1 MPETTPAADSARAAA
16 DPTAPDAAAHD
27 HGFELR
33 RRRRWPWI
41 AGGAAVV
48 VAVAVAVVVPL
59 VRPDVP
65 AVAEAGATLT
75 VATAEGNASEQA
87 LVQFVADEVAPKY
100 GISVEFEGLSDSN
113 TINRAVSEGE
123 IAGTVYQHSLWLDQ
137 VLAANPDFREDAA
150 TPVFRWGFGLWS
162 SKYTDVSQIPD
173 GATISLYSDPANEAQ
188 GLSVLERAG
197 LITLKDGVDVGHA
210 TQDDIAS
217 NPKGL
222 RFTLLDF
229 AAQSRALPDLDAA
242 VGYTEYYLAAGVPI
256 EQQIFAPA
264 APDEFAGQLTIG
276 SDFADEAAV
285 RKLVEAFRDPAVQ
298 EFLATDPR
306 VAGILLPLDAE

>member
-1 MPETTPAADSARAAA
+1 MPENAPSPETTTPA
-16 DPTAPDAAAHD
+16 PD
-27 HGFELR
+27 HGFELKG
-33 RRRRWPWI
+33 RRRWPWI
-41 AGGAAVV
+41 AGGAVAV
-48 VAVAVAVVVPL
+48 VAVAAAIVVPL
-59 VRPDVP
+59 TSPARP

-100 GISVEFEGLSDSN
+100 GIRVAFKGLSDSN

-123 IAGTVYQHSLWLDQ
+123 IAGTVYQHRLWLSQ
-137 VLAANPDFREDAA
+137 VLASNPDFREEAA

-162 SKYTDVSQIPD
+162 SKYTDPGQLPD
-173 GATISLYSDPANEAQ
+173 GATVSLYSDPANEAQ
-188 GLSVLERAG
+188 GLWVLERAG
-197 LITLKDGVDVGHA
+197 LITLKDGVDKAHA

-217 NPKGL
+217 NPKRL
-222 RFTLLDF
+222 QFTLLDF

-276 SDFADEAAV
+276 SDYADEENV
-285 RKLVEAFRDPAVQ
+285 KKLVAAFEDPAVQ

-306 VAGILLPLDAE
+306 VKGILLPLDAK

>member
-1 MPETTPAADSARAAA
+1 MPETSPAPESTAPAA
-16 DPTAPDAAAHD
+16 D

-41 AGGAAVV
+41 AGGAVAV
-48 VAVAVAVVVPL
+48 VAVAAAIVVPL
-59 VRPDVP
+59 TAPAKP

-100 GISVEFEGLSDSN
+100 GITVAFKGLSDSN

-123 IAGTVYQHSLWLDQ
+123 IAGTVYQHKLWLSQ
-137 VLAANPDFREDAA
+137 VLASNPDFKEEAA

-162 SKYTDVSQIPD
+162 SKYTDVSQLPD
-173 GATISLYSDPANEAQ
+173 GATVSLYSDPANEAQ
-188 GLSVLERAG
+188 GLWVLERAG
-197 LITLKDGVDVGHA
+197 LITLADGVDKAHA

-217 NPKGL
+217 NPKNL
-222 RFTLLDF
+222 QFTLLDF

-276 SDFADEAAV
+276 SDYADEENV
-285 RKLVEAFRDPAVQ
+285 EKLVAAFQDPAVQ

-306 VAGILLPLDAE
+306 VKGILLPLDAK

>member
-1 MPETTPAADSARAAA
+1 MPENTPAPENTVPAA
-16 DPTAPDAAAHD
+16 D
-27 HGFELR
+27 HGFELK

-41 AGGAAVV
+41 AGGAVAAAAVV
-48 VAVAVAVVVPL
+48 TAIVVPL
-59 VRPDVP
+59 TAPAKP
-65 AVAEAGATLT
+65 AVAEDGATLT

-100 GISVEFEGLSDSN
+100 GITVQFKGLSDSN

-123 IAGTVYQHSLWLDQ
+123 IAGTVYQHELWLSQ
-137 VLAANPDFREDAA
+137 VLASNPDFKEEAA
-150 TPVFRWGFGLWS
+150 APVFRWGFGLWS
-162 SKYTDVSQIPD
+162 SKYSDVSELPD
-173 GATISLYSDPANEAQ
+173 GATVSLYSDPANEAQ
-188 GLSVLERAG
+188 GLWVLERAG
-197 LITLKDGVDVGHA
+197 LITLKDGVDKAHA
-210 TQDDIAS
+210 TQDDIAT
-217 NPKGL
+217 NPRNL
-222 RFTLLDF
+222 QFTLLDF

-276 SDFADEAAV
+276 SDYADEENV
-285 RKLVEAFRDPAVQ
+285 KKLVAAFEDPAVQ

-306 VAGILLPLDAE
+306 VKGILLPLDAK